1 MLSAETLESY
11 RQMTPGQRLRLT
23 LDLCESAWPAML
35 QGSPEIVERRFQRL
49 REENNSRNEAIC
61 EALLRSESFHSM
73 GEDVD

>member
-1 MLSAETLESY
+1 MLSTETLESY

-49 REENNSRNEAIC
+49 RDENNNRNKAIC
-61 EALLRSESFHSM
+61 EALFRSESSHSTE
-73 GEDVD
+73 EDVD